1 MFSMMTS
8 SFTSTS
14 LFYTQ
19 LVGVSNHYQRPSYGV
34 RARGG
39 LCVYEGRGGEGSV
52 ARFGPG
58 FFLQT

>member
-19 LVGVSNHYQRPSYGV
+19 LVEVSNHYQRPSYGV
-34 RARGG
+34 QAMGG
-39 LCVYEGRGGEGSV
+39 LCVYEGRGGLGC
-52 ARFGPG
+52 
-58 FFLQT
+58 

>member
-19 LVGVSNHYQRPSYGV
+19 LVGVSNHIIRDLRTGCGRRV
-34 RARGG
+34 
-39 LCVYEGRGGEGSV
+39 VYVFMRGGESSV
-52 ARFGPG
+52 ARSGPG
-58 FFLQT
+58 FFFQT

>member
-19 LVGVSNHYQRPSYGV
+19 LVGVSNQYERPSYGLQ
-34 RARGG
+34 ARGG
-39 LCVYEGRGGEGSV
+39 LYVYEGREGL
-52 ARFGPG
+52 GW
-58 FFLQT
+58 